1 MRLKR
6 VLVVLAVFL
15 MLGGSGA
22 AGWIGGIETSSEPD
36 PGWGAD

>member
-6 VLVVLAVFL
+6 ALTVLALVL
-15 MLGGSGA
+15 ALGASGA
-22 AGWIGGIETSSEPD
+22 AGWIGIEMSSEPD